1 MALELKKNVPLQAG
15 WAPSPD
21 VAPISGRSGADV
33 VASSASQAPPTV
45 APVPSAGQADAG
57 AGGAPS
63 GVVEQT
69 TAEVTPLPT
78 SEQMELPL
86 VLVAPSVVGVVP

>member
-1 MALELKKNVPLQAG
+1 MALVPKKGVALQAERVS
-15 WAPSPD
+15 SPD
-21 VAPISGRSGADV
+21 VAHVSGRSEADV
-33 VASSASQAPPTV
+33 AALSTGQASPAV
-45 APVPSAGQADAG
+45 MPVPSAGQADAG

-78 SEQMELPL
+78 SE
-86 VLVAPSVVGVVP
+86 

>member
-1 MALELKKNVPLQAG
+1 M
-15 WAPSPD
+15 
-21 VAPISGRSGADV
+21 
-33 VASSASQAPPTV
+33 V

-86 VLVAPSVVGVVP
+86 VLVAPSVVGASPQAKALASQAEVAMTMMSQV